1 MTLYI
6 LTALALGAVVVFRRG
21 EILAFHWQPDRGV
34 WVALAAGLLA
44 FGLSAL
50 ILPLGAGT
58 GPARFITFIII
69 WAGCGFVA
77 PWGYTLLVEKAG
89 VAALGLTR
97 ARLGRSLV
105 LNLCL
110 GAMYLP
116 LILSWADLSGLTPA
130 TFARGATVL
139 LVGNLF
145 ELFLY
150 YGFIHLRLERAFGI
164 LPAILVTSAV
174 YVLWHVGTQLPLE
187 ADPWAASGKLFLVG
201 VFYQSVFSLTRN
213 LLTIWPFFVGGGVL
227 LDFLVNIGS
236 LEAVIPEFPW
246 ALATL
251 ALMALSGLAMAVV
264 LKRSKGPA

>member
-1 MTLYI
+1 MALYI

-21 EILAFHWQPDRGV
+21 EILSLRWQPDQGV
-34 WVALAAGLLA
+34 WVALATGLLA

-50 ILPLGAGT
+50 ILPLGPGT
-58 GPARFITFIII
+58 GPARFITFILI
-69 WAGCGFVA
+69 WTGCGFVL
-77 PWGYTLLVEKAG
+77 PWGYTIRVEG
-89 VAALGLTR
+89 VGLRAMGLTR
-97 ARLGRSLV
+97 ERLGRSLV

-201 VFYQSVFSLTRN
+201 IFYQSVFSLTRN
-213 LLTIWPFFVGGGVL
+213 LLAIWPFFVGGGVL

-236 LEAVIPEFPW
+236 LEGVSPEFPW

-251 ALMALSGLAMAVV
+251 SLMALAALVLAF
-264 LKRSKGPA
+264 LRRRKTPAG